1 MHISKLPRN
10 CVIAGLQV
18 LILLAAVGS
27 WLINR
32 GSSYSRSFTIDEY
45 AVSESAVL
53 EDAVIM
59 DQSCGQSGIFLT
71 TPALDLDRG
80 TYHIQVDYSTD
91 GTGNTVTAV
100 SGLGPMEMH
109 CTPLE
114 LKPSAAS
121 AVMPLEL
128 SRRADGVSVQVSFS
142 GTGHLSISRIAI
154 IESSSLYK
162 KNMFYAFLLCLLIS
176 LAEFFRRSSL
186 SRRRVIMVL
195 AGIFLVSCYPL
206 YTDYLTVGHDL
217 PFHLLRFEA
226 ISQGLSQGI
235 FPVKIHPLWAN
246 GQGYAVG
253 IFYGDAF
260 LYFPALLRLLGFSI
274 QSAYKFFAAAVNLGT
289 VLCSYYA
296 FRKIFSGEKAG
307 LLGCSA
313 YTLAPYRLMDLY
325 TRATA
330 GEYTAMMVL
339 PLVLCGF
346 YMLFRENTTKERR
359 KYVLLIA
366 FGLTGLIQS
375 HVLSTIMIGFVI
387 ILACIL
393 LCRRVFCCGRFPS
406 LLLAAGL
413 TLLMNLNFIVPFLD
427 FYQEDV
433 MVNSPEWTGR
443 TSGSFQAAGLFPVQ
457 LFTLFQK
464 ANGGAWSS
472 VGGVHSEATYGI
484 GILLTIGM
492 FLFLYL
498 VCLYREDCRRSPN
511 YSGTLFSLL
520 LGALLLFMCTC
531 YFPWDALASLGQGVE
546 DVVYSLQFPWRLL
559 APATVLLTLVLCSAF
574 DLAEK
579 IIPRHAGLL
588 LASCMVLFTVNF
600 GWYFYDF
607 SFSGEPYRV
616 YSVQDLNTMQ
626 MYSYDY
632 LPAGTV
638 PEEIMENA
646 VYCENTAPPDN
657 FRKLGNTVSCH
668 VSAGPQGG
676 YMEFP
681 LLAYKYY
688 RCIDTETLEELPV
701 SPGTNNMVRVT
712 FPGGYSGTIRIRFEE
727 PWFWR
732 LAEAVSFA
740 AVAAAIA
747 LWIFDRK
754 LTEKVINSQ
763 KSDKKYPTKKSKKS
777 VDK

>member
-1 MHISKLPRN
+1 MRISKLPRKYM
-10 CVIAGLQV
+10 VAGLQL
-18 LILLAAVGS
+18 LILLTAVGT

-32 GSSYSRSFTIDEY
+32 GSSYSRIFAIDDY
-45 AVSESAVL
+45 TVSESAVL
-53 EDAVIM
+53 DDAVIM
-59 DQSCGQSGIFLT
+59 DQKSGQSGIFLT

-80 TYHIQVDYSTD
+80 TYHVQVDYSAD
-91 GTGNTVTAV
+91 SAGSTVSAL

-109 CTPLE
+109 CTPVE
-114 LKPSAAS
+114 LKPSTAS
-121 AVMPLEL
+121 AVLPLEL
-128 SRRADGVSVQVSFS
+128 SRSTDTVTFQVSFS
-142 GTGHLSISRIAI
+142 GTGSLSISRIAVF
-154 IESSSLYK
+154 ESSARYK
-162 KNMFYAFLLCLLIS
+162 KNVFYAIILCLLIS
-176 LAEFFRRSSL
+176 LADFFRRSDAL
-186 SRRRVIMVL
+186 RRRIIMAL
-195 AGIFLVSCYPL
+195 AGIFLISCYPL

-226 ISQGLSQGI
+226 ISQGLSQGV

-260 LYFPALLRLLGFSI
+260 LYFPAFLRLLGFSI
-274 QSAYKFFAAAVNLGT
+274 QSSYKIFVAAVNLGT

-296 FRKIFSGEKAG
+296 FRKIFASEKTG
-307 LLGCSA
+307 LLGCLA

-325 TRATA
+325 TRATV

-346 YMLFRENTTKERR
+346 YLLFREDHREGRR
-359 KYVLLIA
+359 KNILLIA

-387 ILACIL
+387 ILTCIL
-393 LCRRVFCCGRFPS
+393 LCKKVFRCGRFPA

-427 FYQEDV
+427 FYQEDI
-433 MVNSPEWTGR
+433 MINSPEWTGR
-443 TSGSFQAAGLFPVQ
+443 TSGSFQAAGMFPVQ

-472 VGGVHSEATYGI
+472 VAGVYSEATYGI
-484 GILLTIGM
+484 GILLTVGI

-498 VCLYREDCRRSPN
+498 SCIYGPDCRRSRN
-511 YSGTLFSLL
+511 YSGVLFCMLL
-520 LGALLLFMCTC
+520 SALLLFMSTC
-531 YFPWDALASLGQGVE
+531 YFPWDALASLGQGIE
-546 DVVYSLQFPWRLL
+546 NVVYSLQFPWRLL
-559 APATVLLTLVLCSAF
+559 APATVLLTLVLCCSF
-574 DLAEK
+574 ELAEK
-579 IIPRHAGLL
+579 VIPRQAGLL
-588 LASCMVLFTVNF
+588 LASCMVLFAVNI

-616 YSVQDLNTMQ
+616 YNAHDLNTMQ

-632 LPAGTV
+632 LPTGTI
-638 PEEIMENA
+638 PEEIEENA
-646 VYCENTAPPDN
+646 VSFENTAPPEN
-657 FRKLGNTVSCH
+657 FRKLGNTIYCH
-668 VSAGPQGG
+668 VSAASQGG

-681 LLAYKYY
+681 LLSYKYY

-712 FPGGYSGTIRIRFEE
+712 FPGGYSGSIRISFQE

-732 LAEAVSFA
+732 LAEGVSC
-740 AVAAAIA
+740 VALAGSII
-747 LWIFDRK
+747 LWFFNKKYCEKLRKKCLRK
-754 LTEKVINSQ
+754 LKNF
-763 KSDKKYPTKKSKKS
+763 